1 MLESLKIQNVAL
13 IDKLEIDFGRGLNIL
28 SGETGAGKS
37 IIIDSINFVLGER
50 TGKDF
55 IRSGETQASVEAFL
69 YIEDEA
75 VFGSFADMGIEP
87 EEDKSLLLFRSI
99 TEDGKNVCRVN
110 GKTVTI
116 GMLKEISSL
125 LIDVHGQ
132 HEHQSLLNASRHI
145 ELLDRFCG
153 SELSELL
160 AKFAV
165 EFKEYKENEK
175 AIKAVSGDESERAYK
190 IELYT
195 YQIKEIEAAA
205 LKPNE
210 DGILSERKKLI
221 NNAERLITASSS
233 ALSLLYGDGSD
244 ELSALDKISKA
255 AEHIGFIAG
264 LDTTKQ
270 PIAEQ
275 LNAVYA
281 QLDDLI
287 RDFRKYCDGLES
299 DPREIDEI
307 EGRLD
312 LIYRLKKKYGQSV
325 TEILEFCESAKQKLE
340 QIENSGQTLEL
351 LYAKREEKS
360 RKIKGLCG
368 EISVLRQSA
377 ASKIQKEIE
386 IILKELGMK
395 DAKFEIAMN
404 KKDEFT
410 ANGLDNVEFLISP
423 NQGEPLKPL
432 SKIASGGEMSRV
444 MLALKTALADFDNI
458 DTFIFDEIDA
468 GVSGRTAQQVA
479 EKLFL
484 ISKKHQILCITHLPQ
499 IAAMGDNNYLI
510 EKKSDNGKT
519 NTTMFKLDYDDS
531 VKELAR
537 LIGGAEIT
545 QTTLD
550 AAKEMK
556 EQALKIKK

>member
-1 MLESLKIQNVAL
+1 MFESLKIQNVAL
-13 IDKLEIDFGRGLNIL
+13 IDKLEIDFGRGLNVL

-55 IRSGETQASVEAFL
+55 IRSGEAQASVEAFL
-69 YIEDEA
+69 YVEDEA
-75 VFGSFADMGIEP
+75 VLGSFADMGIEP

-99 TEDGKNVCRVN
+99 TEEGKNACRVN

-153 SELSELL
+153 GELSELL
-160 AKFAV
+160 AKLAV

-210 DGILSERKKLI
+210 DEILSERKKLI

-307 EGRLD
+307 ESRLD

-340 QIENSGQTLEL
+340 QIEDSGQTLEL

-360 RKIKGLCG
+360 RKIKGLCS
-368 EISVLRQSA
+368 EISVLRENA